1 MRLEVQSTN
10 ITVNE
15 SQTVELHCEASGFIR
30 PDSDIQWLKEDEP
43 IPKGVKY
50 TISFKDGRPN
60 ATQTG
65 HVNGTTPSRISV
77 LRISDVDESDVGSY
91 ICQSQDS
98 GEMTS
103 VYLNVELHPQ
113 AGNSSKHTLNSA

>member
-1 MRLEVQSTN
+1 MRLEVPNTN
-10 ITVNE
+10 ITANE

-50 TISFKDGRPN
+50 TTSFTDGRPN

-77 LRISDVDESDVGSY
+77 LSISDVDESDAGTYV
-91 ICQSQDS
+91 CQSLDS
-98 GEMTS
+98 GEMAS
-103 VYLNVELHPQ
+103 VYLNVEMHS
-113 AGNSSKHTLNSA
+113 GNSSKHTLNI